1 MIKALLRLGDGLS
14 SGRPWLRSVVKKI
27 QLGLIQAGFPLEA
40 DGMFGRGTLNAIK
53 AFQSSVG
60 LEESGIFD
68 PGSWTKLAP
77 HLEAATGERE
87 ARIREMLVRFRG
99 DLDWVHER
107 ESHSGRPYWPG
118 GVSGATLDP
127 GVDLGH
133 ASSETIE
140 ELYSPLLTQAQMKAL
155 RLVYGI
161 KGEDARTALHALPD
175 LAAIRISREQAAELM
190 PYAAKP
196 YWDGICRRFPA
207 LARKDTL
214 PTVQTVLLSLAY
226 NRGVF
231 NRYLE
236 PLRDLL
242 TAKSWNEAAD
252 RIASMQQSHQLH
264 GIRIRRRQEAMLIRA
279 ELEFDVSS

>member
-1 MIKALLRLGDGLS
+1 MT
-14 SGRPWLRSVVKKI
+14 
-27 QLGLIQAGFPLEA
+27 
-40 DGMFGRGTLNAIK
+40 MNAIK

-60 LEESGIFD
+60 LEASGVFD

-87 ARIREMLVRFRG
+87 ARVREMLERFRG

-107 ESHSGRPYWPG
+107 ESHAGRPYWPG
-118 GVSGATLDP
+118 GISGVTLDP

-133 ASSETIE
+133 ASPETIE

-161 KGEDARTALHALPD
+161 KAEDARTALHTVPG
-175 LAAIRISREQAAELM
+175 LADMRISREQASELM

-196 YWDGICRRFPA
+196 YWEGISRRFPA
-207 LARKDTL
+207 LARQDTL
-214 PTVQTVLLSLAY
+214 PAVQTALLSLAY

-231 NRYLE
+231 NRYLD
-236 PLRDLL
+236 PLGGLL
-242 TAKSWNEAAD
+242 AGKDWQAAAD
-252 RIASMQQSHQLH
+252 RIGSMQQSHELR

-279 ELEFDVSS
+279 ELEFYSSP